1 VSLGRR
7 ARNVFAVFG
16 SLSILASAD
25 LARGETSLVKSADGW
40 EVYST
45 GRVGAFV
52 EVLQGQGIP
61 KSYAD
66 INGMQ
71 TQVHPVTVGGIS
83 VVSDPTIGPDGQQAN
98 GPILSSRV
106 RSGFLG
112 NVLAFGVRRRMGE
125 STTVSAHV
133 ALWSTAETDSRR
145 TFLKNIPDIREGYL
159 KIDGPGGT
167 LVAGRA
173 LSLFSR
179 GATEI
184 DFLYGH
190 GYAVGNP
197 AGFDDYGP
205 SAGHIG
211 YGVLANVFVAGVS
224 YATPKLA
231 GLQLTVGLYD
241 PATLVGLTWTRSK
254 LARPEGE
261 LTYDV
266 KLGEQAKLHLF
277 VNGAFQQVYKADTP
291 DSNKVYGVGAGGRI
305 EVGIVH
311 LGVAGHYG
319 QGLGRF
325 YFLSGDDTVLAA
337 DGSLRKFD
345 GIYAQSQ
352 FILGSFDL
360 NFGWGMTRVYQS
372 SADVDPARYDA
383 STMMPTASLLK
394 YQMGTSAVLVHHFS
408 ENLHGAIDYFRS
420 DTKWWLGESQVVNAF
435 NAGMTLTW

>member
-1 VSLGRR
+1 VSLGRYW
-7 ARNVFAVFG
+7 RNVFAVFG
-16 SLSILASAD
+16 NLSILASAG
-25 LARGETSLVKSADGW
+25 LAHAEASLVKSADGW
-40 EVYST
+40 EVYSS
-45 GRVGAFV
+45 GRIGAFA
-52 EVLQGQGIP
+52 ELLQGQGIP

-66 INGMQ
+66 INGMP

-83 VVSDPTIGPDGQQAN
+83 VVSDPTTGPDGQQAN

-112 NVLAFGVRRRMGE
+112 NVLAFGLRRQVSA
-125 STTVSAHV
+125 STTVSVHM
-133 ALWSTAETDSRR
+133 ALWSTIETDSRR

-159 KIDGPGGT
+159 KVDGPAGT
-167 LVAGRA
+167 LVAGRT

-211 YGVLANVFVAGVS
+211 YGVLANVFVAGIS
-224 YATPKLA
+224 YATPKLG

-241 PATLVGLTWTRSK
+241 PAALVGLTWTRSK

-261 LTYDV
+261 LTYDL
-266 KLGEQAKLHLF
+266 KMGAAAKLHLF
-277 VNGAFQQVYKADTP
+277 VNGAFQKVYKADLP
-291 DSNKVYGVGAGGRI
+291 DSNQVYGVGAGGRV

-372 SADVDPARYDA
+372 PADVDPARYD
-383 STMMPTASLLK
+383 STTMMPTASLLK
-394 YQMGTSAVLVHHFS
+394 YQMGASAVLVHHFS
-408 ENLHGAIDYFRS
+408 DNLHGAIDYFRS

>member
-7 ARNVFAVFG
+7 WRNGLAVFG
-16 SLSILASAD
+16 SLSIATSAGLAHAETL
-25 LARGETSLVKSADGW
+25 LAKSADGW
-40 EVYST
+40 EVYSS
-45 GRVGAFV
+45 GRIGAFA

-61 KSYAD
+61 KAYAD
-66 INGMQ
+66 INGMP

-83 VVSDPTIGPDGQQAN
+83 VVSDPTTGPDGQQAN

-112 NVLAFGVRRRMGE
+112 NVLAFGVRRQMGA
-125 STTVSAHV
+125 STTVSAHM
-133 ALWSTAETDSRR
+133 ALWSTVETDSRR
-145 TFLKNIPDIREGYL
+145 TFLKNIPDVREGYL
-159 KIDGPGGT
+159 KIDGPAGT
-167 LVAGRA
+167 LVAGRT

-211 YGVLANVFVAGVS
+211 YGILANVFVAGIS
-224 YATPKLA
+224 YATPKLG

-254 LARPEGE
+254 LARPEAE

-266 KLGEQAKLHLF
+266 NLGDRAKVHLF
-277 VNGAFQQVYKADTP
+277 ANGAFQKVYKADKP
-291 DSNKVYGVGAGGRI
+291 DSNTVYGVGAGARL

-345 GIYAQSQ
+345 GLYAQSQ

-360 NFGWGMTRVYQS
+360 NFGWGITRVYQS
-372 SADVDPARYDA
+372 SADIDPARYDA
-383 STMMPTASLLK
+383 TTMMPTASLLK
-394 YQMGTSAVLVHHFS
+394 YQMGMSAVLVHHFT
-408 ENLHGAIDYFRS
+408 ENLHAAIDYFRS

>member
-1 VSLGRR
+1 VSPGRR
-7 ARNVFAVFG
+7 ARNVFAVLS
-16 SLSILASAD
+16 SLSVLASAD

-83 VVSDPTIGPDGQQAN
+83 VVSDPTTGPDGQQAN

-112 NVLAFGVRRRMGE
+112 NVLGFGLRRHITE

-197 AGFDDYGP
+197 AGFDTYGP

-211 YGVLANVFVAGVS
+211 YGIIANVFVAGVS
-224 YATPKLA
+224 YATPNLG
-231 GLQLTVGLYD
+231 GLQLTAGVYD
-241 PATLVGLTWTRSK
+241 PGTLVGLTWDRTK
-254 LARPEGE
+254 LARPEAE

-266 KLGEQAKLHLF
+266 KMGAAAKLHLF
-277 VNGAFQQVYKADTP
+277 VNGAFQKVYKTGSN
-291 DSNKVYGVGAGGRI
+291 DSNEVYGAGAGARV

-337 DGSLRKFD
+337 DGALRKFD
-345 GIYAQSQ
+345 GAYAQSQ
-352 FILGSFDL
+352 FILGRFDL
-360 NFGWGMTRVYQS
+360 NFGWGITRVYQS
-372 SADVDPARYDA
+372 SADVDPARFD
-383 STMMPTASLLK
+383 STTMMPTASLLK
-394 YQMGTSAVLVHHFS
+394 YQMGASAVLVHHFT

-420 DTKWWLGESQVVNAF
+420 DTKWWLGESQVVNSF

>member
-1 VSLGRR
+1 
-7 ARNVFAVFG
+7 
-16 SLSILASAD
+16 
-25 LARGETSLVKSADGW
+25 LARAEVSLVKLADGW
-40 EVYST
+40 EVYSS
-45 GRVGAFV
+45 GRVGAFG
-52 EVLQGQGIP
+52 ELLQGQGIP
-61 KSYAD
+61 KTYAD
-66 INGMQ
+66 IDGMP
-71 TQVHPVTVGGIS
+71 TRIHPVTVGGIE
-83 VVSDPTIGPDGQQAN
+83 VVSDPTTGPDGMQAN

-112 NVLAFGVRRRMGE
+112 NVLAFGLRRHLSE
-125 STTVSAHV
+125 STTVSAHI
-133 ALWSTAETDSRR
+133 AIWSTVESDSRR
-145 TFLKNIPDIREGYL
+145 TFLKNLPDVREGYL
-159 KIDGPGGT
+159 KVEGPAGT
-167 LVAGRA
+167 LVAGRT

-197 AGFDDYGP
+197 AGFDNYGP

-211 YGVLANVFVAGVS
+211 YGVLANVFVAGVA
-224 YATPKLA
+224 YATPSLG

-241 PATLVGLTWTRSK
+241 PAALVGLTWDRTK
-254 LARPEGE
+254 LFRPEGE

-266 KLGEQAKLHLF
+266 KLGSAAKLHLF
-277 VNGAFQQVYKADTP
+277 ANGAFQKVYKVGSN
-291 DSNKVYGVGAGGRI
+291 DSNNVYGAGAGARL

-337 DGSLRKFD
+337 DGALRKFD

-352 FILGSFDL
+352 FILGTFDL
-360 NFGWGMTRVYQS
+360 NFGWGMTRVYQAT
-372 SADVDPARYDA
+372 ADVDPTRFNPE
-383 STMMPTASLLK
+383 TMMANASLLK
-394 YQMGTSAVLVHHFS
+394 YQMGTSAVLVHHFTT
-408 ENLHGAIDYFRS
+408 NLHAAIDYFRS
-420 DTKWWLGESQVVNAF
+420 NTKWWLGESQVVNAF